1 MNRLLNIYNII
12 KNRGCITWEETS
24 KLFPDKNKT
33 SANIATLVNNGY
45 IFSYNGVYRANRS
58 ICHNS
63 DLTEIADDY
72 VDNMDKYY
80 HHRLDFYIKKIPK
93 SLIGNLSITDAIYI
107 MYNNG
112 IKNQSVQ
119 DIMDIT
125 KTKEWT
131 VKTILNMMEVCGM
144 SRKIGDNIYHIMQIN
159 PKIKGSDIR
168 KAYSAI
174 RMAQDRENGCLIKEE
189 DYEIVVEPVEETE
202 EEKAEREAREL
213 EEFKLSMRKR
223 ASRLAREYKNA
234 TEEEK
239 EYIAGA
245 LYSSMLWAEGLTK

>member
-1 MNRLLNIYNII
+1 MKRLLNIYNII
-12 KNRGCITWEETS
+12 KNRGCITWEETL

-33 SANIATLVNNGY
+33 SAIIATLVNNGY

-93 SLIGNLSITDAIYI
+93 SLIGNLSITEAIYI

-125 KTKEWT
+125 QTKEWT

-159 PKIKGSDIR
+159 PKTKGSDIR

-189 DYEIVVEPVEETE
+189 DEEVVVEIIEETE
-202 EEKAEREAREL
+202 EGKAEREAREL
-213 EEFKLSMRKR
+213 EELKLSMRKR
-223 ASRLAREYKNA
+223 ASRLAREYQNA

-239 EYIAGA
+239 EFIAGA